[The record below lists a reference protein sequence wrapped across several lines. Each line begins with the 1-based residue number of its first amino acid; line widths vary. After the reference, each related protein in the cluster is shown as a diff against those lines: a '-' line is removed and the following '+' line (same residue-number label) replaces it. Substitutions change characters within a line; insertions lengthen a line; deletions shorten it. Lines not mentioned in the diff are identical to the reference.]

1 MNKIIIRILD
11 IVFSIVILVV
21 ASPIIIFASLMVA
34 FTMGTPIIFNQQRL
48 GYKNENFKFY
58 KFRSM
63 INDPNLTDEQRIT
76 SFGKFIRKAS
86 IDELPQIYN
95 VLKGDMSLAGPRPLL
110 PEYRDHY
117 TSEQIR
123 RHDVRPGITGWAQ
136 VKGRNT
142 LSWEEK
148 FKLDVYY
155 VDNYSVKLYLKILYK
170 TIFIIIFSKG
180 FSLSGEV
187 KRFDEK

>member
-1 MNKIIIRILD
+1 MNKVIIRLLD
-11 IVFSIVILVV
+11 IVFSIVILVL
-21 ASPIIIFASLMVA
+21 ASPIIIVTSMMAV
-34 FTMGTPIIFNQQRL
+34 FTMGTPVIFSQQRL
-48 GYKNENFKFY
+48 GYKNVNFKFY

-63 INDPNLTDEQRIT
+63 TSDPNLTDEQRIT
-76 SFGKFIRKAS
+76 SFGKFIRKTS

-110 PEYRDHY
+110 PEYKDHY
-117 TSEQIR
+117 TSEQMR
-123 RHDVRPGITGWAQ
+123 RHNVRPGITGWAQ

-142 LSWEEK
+142 LSWEDK
-148 FKLDVYY
+148 FELDLYY
-155 VDNYSVKLYLKILYK
+155 VDHCSVKLYLKILYK
-170 TIFIIIFSKG
+170 TIFIVLFSKG

>member
-1 MNKIIIRILD
+1 MNKIIIRLLD
-11 IVFSIVILVV
+11 ILFSIVILVV

-63 INDPNLTDEQRIT
+63 ISDPNLTDEQRIT

-110 PEYRDHY
+110 PEYKDHF
-117 TSEQIR
+117 TTEQIR
-123 RHDVRPGITGWAQ
+123 RHNVKPGITGWAQ

-142 LSWEEK
+142 LSWEDK

-155 VDNYSVKLYLKILYK
+155 VDNYSVKLYLNILYK
-170 TIFIIIFSKG
+170 TIFVVLFSKD
-180 FSLSGEV
+180 FSLSGEA